1 MIQVFLS
8 AFLLIYI
15 FIETRDWCYNIGVN
29 NVVYNDLERGN
40 STTLWKNFDG
50 I

>member
-15 FIETRDWCYNIGVN
+15 FIETKDWCYNVGVN

-40 STTLWKNFDG
+40 STTLWKNFDD